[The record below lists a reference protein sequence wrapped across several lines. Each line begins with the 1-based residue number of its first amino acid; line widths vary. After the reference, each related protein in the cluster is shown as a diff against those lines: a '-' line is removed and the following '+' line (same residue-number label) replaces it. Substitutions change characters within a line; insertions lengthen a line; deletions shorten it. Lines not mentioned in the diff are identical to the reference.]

1 MAAVLG
7 SAHVLEPGGENTDGL
22 CPAEFLFLFN
32 RLCRVGGISP
42 KSLCAS
48 FPAQFLPPGVTCG
61 AGRTQEG
68 AALTPGCAPAQ
79 RRYMRE
85 LGNHCTANTEIS
97 TNSPDSKGSRLKTQL
112 GKQDTDQ
119 ISLILE
125 DKSIV
130 CREETVPANPNT
142 TTGEARRGALRS
154 YPGAAA
160 GIPKLDIRQRD
171 VGAQRSR
178 PTVHHTSR

>member
-22 CPAEFLFLFN
+22 CPAEFLVVPGWWNFPKIAL
-32 RLCRVGGISP
+32 RILSSPIPPSRCHLRRWKDPGGGCSDP
-42 KSLCAS
+42 WMCPSTTKVHARAGKSLH
-48 FPAQFLPPGVTCG
+48 GKHG
-61 AGRTQEG
+61 
-68 AALTPGCAPAQ
+68 
-79 RRYMRE
+79 
-85 LGNHCTANTEIS
+85 TEIS